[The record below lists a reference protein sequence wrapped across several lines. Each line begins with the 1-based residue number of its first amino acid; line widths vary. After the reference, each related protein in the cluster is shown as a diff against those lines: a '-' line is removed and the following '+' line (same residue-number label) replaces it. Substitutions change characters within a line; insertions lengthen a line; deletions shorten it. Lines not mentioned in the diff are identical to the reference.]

1 MVNFSIFELFF
12 VVVAIFDLEHDVEAI
27 DGLCYLLT
35 ASGNLFHV
43 LLALKEGEKQPPHR
57 ALGQI

>member
-1 MVNFSIFELFF
+1 MNLIFVMF
-12 VVVAIFDLEHDVEAI
+12 VFAIFDLEHDVDAI

-35 ASGNLFHV
+35 ASENLFHV
-43 LLALKEGEKQPPHR
+43 LLALKEGVVQPPHR